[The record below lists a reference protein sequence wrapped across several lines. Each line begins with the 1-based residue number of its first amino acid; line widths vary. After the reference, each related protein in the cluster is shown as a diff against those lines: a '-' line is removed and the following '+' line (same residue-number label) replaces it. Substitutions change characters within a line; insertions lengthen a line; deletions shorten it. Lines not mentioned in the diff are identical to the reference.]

1 MRMEKFT
8 REEIESELQE
18 KALGD
23 FKSKDFK
30 VVVDY
35 YLDKINNERSKE
47 LYKQIIEENSR
58 EFSEKLKEI
67 NGKIDGKYNEIT
79 EKAEID
85 TLISFLSLT
94 PLNIAEV
101 ITECPIL
108 KSIRAIPSIKTVFAP
123 YTDESEKLF
132 APLKDYLNKMGI
144 KLIGEHVDIDD
155 IQDSYN
161 SLLGFIKAE
170 GLDGR
175 NTIIDSTSGLR
186 MFGMALYKVAVER
199 GLNLITWR
207 DYQLPLYEKDKENL
221 YIKSKN
227 KNDRIPFLAKL
238 VVIPEPKF
246 ENAKIHR
253 ALNEELRDFNLS
265 GAKNY
270 YNTLGITD
278 LKKLC
283 QELEKVFNLE
293 NILELNSENF
303 YQSLDTTLK
312 NILSIDLEEE
322 RNSETIKMILLKLL
336 PIVDYKKILDGINSF
351 NLRKEDID
359 DYIITT
365 SSKDKNLK
373 EKIYYSFVLKYLMAK
388 LENNNLDNFIVQNI
402 IKKVSKFN
410 KTKEE
415 FKSLEDIFNLL
426 FIDKDL
432 EIKDKLEDI
441 SSIFDNLVDEG
452 EPLIELDKNILK
464 LLKYNLTI
472 DLLEKEREKVTQ
484 GNTKDS
490 NYLFTTKSV
499 TGNKIQY
506 DSKAIPLVRLIK
518 EDVDYLDNT
527 TLKKIYGEKNKKG
540 ELSNN
545 TFSKNKTELKKIVKF
560 INDAINEELEK
571 AGKEKNDFIIITY
584 EVNNNLKGKNKE
596 EKKKIKTI
604 EINSF
609 FRLFVK

>member
-23 FKSKDFK
+23 FKPKDFK

-47 LYKQIIEENSR
+47 LYKKIIEENSR

-67 NGKIDGKYNEIT
+67 NGKIDGKYNEIM

-132 APLKDYLNKMGI
+132 APLKDHLNKMGI

-170 GLDGR
+170 GLDGS

-359 DYIITT
+359 DYIITA

-484 GNTKDS
+484 GDTKDS

-560 INDAINEELEK
+560 INDTINEELEK

-609 FRLFVK
+609 FKEV

>member
-1 MRMEKFT
+1 MEKFT

-132 APLKDYLNKMGI
+132 APLKDHLNKMGI
-144 KLIGEHVDIDD
+144 KLIGERVDIDD

-170 GLDGR
+170 GLDGS

-351 NLRKEDID
+351 NLKKEDID
-359 DYIITT
+359 DYIITA

-484 GNTKDS
+484 GDTKDS

-609 FRLFVK
+609 FKKV

>member
-1 MRMEKFT
+1 MEKEKFT

-47 LYKQIIEENSR
+47 LYKKIIEENSK

-67 NGKIDGKYNEIT
+67 NGKIDGKSNEIT

-132 APLKDYLNKMGI
+132 APLKDHLNKMGI

-170 GLDGR
+170 GLDGS

-351 NLRKEDID
+351 NLKKEDID
-359 DYIITT
+359 DYIITA

-484 GNTKDS
+484 GDTKDS

-560 INDAINEELEK
+560 INDTINEELEK

-584 EVNNNLKGKNKE
+584 EVNNNLNGKNKE

-609 FRLFVK
+609 FKEV

>member
-1 MRMEKFT
+1 MEKFT

-35 YLDKINNERSKE
+35 YLDKINNERSKK

-67 NGKIDGKYNEIT
+67 NGKIDGKSNEIM

-132 APLKDYLNKMGI
+132 APLKDHLNKMGI
-144 KLIGEHVDIDD
+144 KLIGERVDIDD

-170 GLDGR
+170 GLDGS

-351 NLRKEDID
+351 NLKKEDID
-359 DYIITT
+359 DYIITA

-484 GNTKDS
+484 GDTKDS

-584 EVNNNLKGKNKE
+584 EVNNNLNGKNKE

-609 FRLFVK
+609 FKEV

>member
-1 MRMEKFT
+1 MEKFT

-23 FKSKDFK
+23 FKPKDFK

-47 LYKQIIEENSR
+47 LYKKIIEENSR

-67 NGKIDGKYNEIT
+67 NGKIDGKYNEIM

-132 APLKDYLNKMGI
+132 APLKDHLNKMGI

-170 GLDGR
+170 GLDGS

-359 DYIITT
+359 DYIITA

-484 GNTKDS
+484 GDTKDS

-560 INDAINEELEK
+560 INDTINEELEK

-609 FRLFVK
+609 FKEV

>member
-1 MRMEKFT
+1 MKMEKFT

-35 YLDKINNERSKE
+35 YLDKINNERSKK

-67 NGKIDGKYNEIT
+67 NGKIDGKSNEIM

-144 KLIGEHVDIDD
+144 KLIGERVDIDD

-170 GLDGR
+170 GLDGS

-359 DYIITT
+359 DYIITA

-388 LENNNLDNFIVQNI
+388 LENDNLDNFIVQSI
-402 IKKVSKFN
+402 IKKMSNFN

-415 FKSLEDIFNLL
+415 FKSLENIFNSL

-472 DLLEKEREKVTQ
+472 DLLEKEREKVAKAD
-484 GNTKDS
+484 TKDS

-609 FRLFVK
+609 FKEV

>member
-1 MRMEKFT
+1 MEKFT

-67 NGKIDGKYNEIT
+67 NGKIDGKSNEIM

-123 YTDESEKLF
+123 YTDESKKLF
-132 APLKDYLNKMGI
+132 APLKDHLNKMGI

-170 GLDGR
+170 GLDGS

-351 NLRKEDID
+351 KLRKEDID
-359 DYIITT
+359 DYIITA

-402 IKKVSKFN
+402 IKKMSNFN

-484 GNTKDS
+484 GDTKDS

-518 EDVDYLDNT
+518 EEIDYLDNDI
-527 TLKKIYGEKNKKG
+527 LKKIYGEKNKKG
-540 ELSNN
+540 ELSKN
-545 TFSKNKTELKKIVKF
+545 TFSKNKTELKKIIKF
-560 INDAINEELEK
+560 INDAINKELEK

-609 FRLFVK
+609 FKEV

>member
-1 MRMEKFT
+1 MEKEKFI
-8 REEIESELQE
+8 REEIETELQDT
-18 KALGD
+18 ALGD
-23 FKSKDFK
+23 FKPKDFK

-35 YLDKINNERSKE
+35 YLDKINNDRSKE
-47 LYKQIIEENSR
+47 LYKKIIEENSK
-58 EFSEKLKEI
+58 EFFEKLKEI
-67 NGKIDGKYNEIT
+67 NGKIDGKSNEIM

-144 KLIGEHVDIDD
+144 KLIGERVDIDD

-170 GLDGR
+170 GLDGS

-359 DYIITT
+359 DYIITA

-484 GNTKDS
+484 GDTKDS

-571 AGKEKNDFIIITY
+571 IEKEKKDFIIITY
-584 EVNNNLKGKNKE
+584 EVNNNLKGKNKD

-609 FRLFVK
+609 FKEV

>member
-1 MRMEKFT
+1 MEKEKFT

-47 LYKQIIEENSR
+47 LYKKIIEENSK

-67 NGKIDGKYNEIT
+67 NGKIDGKSNEIM

-132 APLKDYLNKMGI
+132 APLKDHLNKMGI

-170 GLDGR
+170 GLDGS

-351 NLRKEDID
+351 NLKKEDID
-359 DYIITT
+359 DYIITA

-484 GNTKDS
+484 GDTKDS

-560 INDAINEELEK
+560 INDTINEELEK

-584 EVNNNLKGKNKE
+584 EVNNNLNGKNKE

-609 FRLFVK
+609 FKEV

>member
-1 MRMEKFT
+1 MKMEKFT
-8 REEIESELQE
+8 REEIENELQE

-47 LYKQIIEENSR
+47 LYKKIIEENSR

-67 NGKIDGKYNEIT
+67 NGKIDGKSNEIM

-132 APLKDYLNKMGI
+132 APLKDHLNKMGI

-359 DYIITT
+359 DYIITA

-484 GNTKDS
+484 GDTKDS

-609 FRLFVK
+609 FKEV

>member
-1 MRMEKFT
+1 MKMEKFT
-8 REEIESELQE
+8 REEIENELQE

-35 YLDKINNERSKE
+35 YLDKINNDRSKE

-67 NGKIDGKYNEIT
+67 NGKIDGKSNEIT

-132 APLKDYLNKMGI
+132 APLKDHLNKMGI

-170 GLDGR
+170 GLDGS
-175 NTIIDSTSGLR
+175 NTIIDPTSGLR

-351 NLRKEDID
+351 NLKKEDID
-359 DYIITT
+359 DYIITA

-484 GNTKDS
+484 GDTKDS

-571 AGKEKNDFIIITY
+571 AGKEKSDFIIITY
-584 EVNNNLKGKNKE
+584 EVNNNLNGKNKE

-609 FRLFVK
+609 FKEV

>member
-1 MRMEKFT
+1 MEKEKFT
-8 REEIESELQE
+8 REEIENELQE

-67 NGKIDGKYNEIT
+67 NGKIDGKSNEIT

-132 APLKDYLNKMGI
+132 APLKDHLNKMGI

-170 GLDGR
+170 GLNGS

-238 VVIPEPKF
+238 IVIPEPKF

-359 DYIITT
+359 DYIITA

-472 DLLEKEREKVTQ
+472 DLLEKEKEKVTKAD
-484 GNTKDS
+484 TKDS

-545 TFSKNKTELKKIVKF
+545 TFSKNKTELKKIIKF
-560 INDAINEELEK
+560 INDTINEELEK
-571 AGKEKNDFIIITY
+571 TGKEKNDFIIITY
-584 EVNNNLKGKNKE
+584 EVSNNLKGKNKE

-609 FRLFVK
+609 FKEV

>member
-1 MRMEKFT
+1 MEKFT

-67 NGKIDGKYNEIT
+67 NGKIDGKSNEIM

-132 APLKDYLNKMGI
+132 APLKDHLNKMGI
-144 KLIGEHVDIDD
+144 KLIGERVDIDD

-170 GLDGR
+170 GLDGS

-351 NLRKEDID
+351 NLKKEDID
-359 DYIITT
+359 DYIITA

-410 KTKEE
+410 KTKED
-415 FKSLEDIFNLL
+415 FKSLEDIFNSL
-426 FIDKDL
+426 FVDKDL

-472 DLLEKEREKVTQ
+472 DLLEKEKEKVAKED
-484 GNTKDS
+484 TKDS
-490 NYLFTTKSV
+490 NYLFTTKS
-499 TGNKIQY
+499 TIGHKIQY

-571 AGKEKNDFIIITY
+571 IEKEKKDFIIITY
-584 EVNNNLKGKNKE
+584 EVNNNLKGKNKD

-609 FRLFVK
+609 FKEV

>member
-1 MRMEKFT
+1 MEKFT

-35 YLDKINNERSKE
+35 YLDKINNERSKK

-67 NGKIDGKYNEIT
+67 NGKIDGKSNEIM

-94 PLNIAEV
+94 PLNIDEV

-132 APLKDYLNKMGI
+132 APLKNHLNEMGI
-144 KLIGEHVDIDD
+144 KLIGERVDIEDV
-155 IQDSYN
+155 QDSYN
-161 SLLGFIKAE
+161 SLLGFVKAE
-170 GLDGR
+170 GLDGS

-207 DYQLPLYEKDKENL
+207 DYQLPLYEKGKENL

-253 ALNEELRDFNLS
+253 ALNEELKSFNLS
-265 GAKNY
+265 GAKSY
-270 YNTLGITD
+270 YNTLGIMD
-278 LKKLC
+278 LKKMC

-351 NLRKEDID
+351 NLKKEDID
-359 DYIITT
+359 DYIITA

-388 LENNNLDNFIVQNI
+388 LENNNLDNFIIQNI

-410 KTKEE
+410 KTKED
-415 FKSLEDIFNLL
+415 FKSLEDIFNSL
-426 FIDKDL
+426 FVDKDL

-472 DLLEKEREKVTQ
+472 DLLEKEKEKVAKED
-484 GNTKDS
+484 TKDS
-490 NYLFTTKSV
+490 NYLFTTKS
-499 TGNKIQY
+499 TIGHKIQY

-571 AGKEKNDFIIITY
+571 IEKEKKDFIIITY
-584 EVNNNLKGKNKE
+584 EVNNNLKGKNKD

-609 FRLFVK
+609 FKEV

>member
-23 FKSKDFK
+23 FKPKDFK

-47 LYKQIIEENSR
+47 LYKKIIEENSR

-67 NGKIDGKYNEIT
+67 NGKIDGKYNEIM

-132 APLKDYLNKMGI
+132 APLKDHLNKMGI
-144 KLIGEHVDIDD
+144 KLIGERVDIDD

-170 GLDGR
+170 GLDGS

-265 GAKNY
+265 GAKSY
-270 YNTLGITD
+270 YNTLGIMD

-303 YQSLDTTLK
+303 YHSLKTTLE
-312 NILSIDLEEE
+312 NIFSMDLEEE
-322 RNSETIKMILLKLL
+322 KNRETIKMILLKLL
-336 PIVDYKKILDGINSF
+336 PIVDYSKILGETNSF
-351 NLRKEDID
+351 NLKKEDID
-359 DYIITT
+359 DYIITAL
-365 SSKDKNLK
+365 SKDKNLK

-388 LENNNLDNFIVQNI
+388 LKNNNLDNFIVQSI
-402 IKKVSKFN
+402 IKKVVKFN
-410 KTKEE
+410 KLQEDFE
-415 FKSLEDIFNLL
+415 YLEDIFNSL
-426 FIDKDL
+426 FVNKDL

-441 SSIFDNLVDEG
+441 SSILDNLIDEG
-452 EPLIELDKNILK
+452 EPLITLDKNILK
-464 LLKYNLTI
+464 LLKCNLTI
-472 DLLEKEREKVTQ
+472 DLLEKEREKVAKVD
-484 GNTKDS
+484 TKDS

-506 DSKAIPLVRLIK
+506 DSKAIPLVRIIK
-518 EDVDYLDNT
+518 EEIDYLDNDI
-527 TLKKIYGEKNKKG
+527 LKKIYGEKTKKG
-540 ELSNN
+540 ELSKN

-571 AGKEKNDFIIITY
+571 SGKEKRDFIIITY
-584 EVNNNLKGKNKE
+584 EENNNFTSKNKE
-596 EKKKIKTI
+596 EKKKINKI

-609 FRLFVK
+609 FKEV

>member
-1 MRMEKFT
+1 MEKFT

-35 YLDKINNERSKE
+35 YLDKINNERSKK

-67 NGKIDGKYNEIT
+67 NGKIDGKSNENS
-79 EKAEID
+79 EKAEIN
-85 TLISFLSLT
+85 TLISFISLT
-94 PLNIAEV
+94 PLNTDEV

-108 KSIRAIPSIKTVFAP
+108 KSIRAIPSIKTVFSP
-123 YTDESEKLF
+123 YTEDSEKLF

-170 GLDGR
+170 GLDGS

-351 NLRKEDID
+351 NLKKEDID
-359 DYIITT
+359 DYIITA

-410 KTKEE
+410 KTKEV

-472 DLLEKEREKVTQ
+472 DLLEKEREKVAQ
-484 GNTKDS
+484 GDTKDS

-584 EVNNNLKGKNKE
+584 EVNNNLNGKNKE

-609 FRLFVK
+609 FKEA

>member
-1 MRMEKFT
+1 MEKFT
-8 REEIESELQE
+8 REEIENELQE

-67 NGKIDGKYNEIT
+67 NGKIDGKSNEIT

-132 APLKDYLNKMGI
+132 APLKDHLNKMGI

-170 GLDGR
+170 GLDGS

-351 NLRKEDID
+351 NLKKEDID
-359 DYIITT
+359 DYIITA

-410 KTKEE
+410 KTKED
-415 FKSLEDIFNLL
+415 FKSLEDIFNSL
-426 FIDKDL
+426 FVDKDF

-472 DLLEKEREKVTQ
+472 DLLEKEKEKVAKED
-484 GNTKDS
+484 TKDS
-490 NYLFTTKSV
+490 NYLFTTKS
-499 TGNKIQY
+499 TIGHKIQY

-571 AGKEKNDFIIITY
+571 IEKEKKDFIIITY
-584 EVNNNLKGKNKE
+584 EVNNNLKGKNKD

-609 FRLFVK
+609 FKEV

>member
-1 MRMEKFT
+1 MEKEKFT

-35 YLDKINNERSKE
+35 YLDKINNDRSKE

-67 NGKIDGKYNEIT
+67 NGKIDGKSNEIT

-132 APLKDYLNKMGI
+132 APLKDHLNKMGI

-170 GLDGR
+170 GLDGS

-351 NLRKEDID
+351 NLKKEDID
-359 DYIITT
+359 DYIITA

-484 GNTKDS
+484 GDTKDS

-527 TLKKIYGEKNKKG
+527 RLKKIYGEKNKKG

-584 EVNNNLKGKNKE
+584 EVNNNLNGKNKE

-609 FRLFVK
+609 FKEV

>member
-1 MRMEKFT
+1 MEKFT

-23 FKSKDFK
+23 FKPKDFK

-47 LYKQIIEENSR
+47 LYKKIIEENSR

-67 NGKIDGKYNEIT
+67 NGKIDGKSNEIM
-79 EKAEID
+79 EKTEID

-94 PLNIAEV
+94 SLNIDEV

-132 APLKDYLNKMGI
+132 APLKNHLNEMGI
-144 KLIGEHVDIDD
+144 KLIGERVDIEDV
-155 IQDSYN
+155 QDSYN
-161 SLLGFIKAE
+161 SLLGFVKAE
-170 GLDGR
+170 GLDGS

-207 DYQLPLYEKDKENL
+207 DYQLPLYEKGKENL

-293 NILELNSENF
+293 NILELNSDNF
-303 YQSLDTTLK
+303 YETLETTLK

-336 PIVDYKKILDGINSF
+336 PIIDYKNILDGINSF

-359 DYIITT
+359 DYIITA

-388 LENNNLDNFIVQNI
+388 LENNNLDNFIVQSI
-402 IKKVSKFN
+402 IKKMSNFN

-415 FKSLEDIFNLL
+415 FKSLEDIFNSL
-426 FIDKDL
+426 FVNKDL

-484 GNTKDS
+484 GDTKDS

-609 FRLFVK
+609 FKEV

>member
-1 MRMEKFT
+1 MKMEKFT

-35 YLDKINNERSKE
+35 YLDKINNERSKK

-67 NGKIDGKYNEIT
+67 NGKIDGKSNEIM

-132 APLKDYLNKMGI
+132 APLKDHLNKMGI
-144 KLIGEHVDIDD
+144 KLIGERVDIDD

-170 GLDGR
+170 GLDGS

-351 NLRKEDID
+351 NLKKEDID
-359 DYIITT
+359 DYIITA

-484 GNTKDS
+484 GDTKDS

-584 EVNNNLKGKNKE
+584 EVNNNLNGKNKE

-609 FRLFVK
+609 FKEV

>member
-1 MRMEKFT
+1 MEKFT

-23 FKSKDFK
+23 FKPKDFK

-47 LYKQIIEENSR
+47 LYKKIIEENSR

-67 NGKIDGKYNEIT
+67 NGKIDGKYNEIM

-132 APLKDYLNKMGI
+132 APLKDHLNKMGI
-144 KLIGEHVDIDD
+144 KLIGERVDIDD

-170 GLDGR
+170 GLDGS

-265 GAKNY
+265 GAKSY
-270 YNTLGITD
+270 YNTLGIMD

-303 YQSLDTTLK
+303 YHSLKTTLE
-312 NILSIDLEEE
+312 NIFSMDLEEE
-322 RNSETIKMILLKLL
+322 KNRETIKMILLKLL
-336 PIVDYKKILDGINSF
+336 PIVDYSKILGETNSF
-351 NLRKEDID
+351 NLKKEDID
-359 DYIITT
+359 DYIITAL
-365 SSKDKNLK
+365 SKDKNLK

-388 LENNNLDNFIVQNI
+388 LKNNNLDNFIVQSI
-402 IKKVSKFN
+402 IKKVVKFN
-410 KTKEE
+410 KLQEDFE
-415 FKSLEDIFNLL
+415 YLEDIFNSL
-426 FIDKDL
+426 FVNKDL

-441 SSIFDNLVDEG
+441 SSILDNLIDEG
-452 EPLIELDKNILK
+452 EPLITLDKNILK
-464 LLKYNLTI
+464 LLKCNLTI
-472 DLLEKEREKVTQ
+472 DLLEKEREKVAKVD
-484 GNTKDS
+484 TKDS

-506 DSKAIPLVRLIK
+506 DSKAIPLVRIIK
-518 EDVDYLDNT
+518 EEIDYLDNDI
-527 TLKKIYGEKNKKG
+527 LKKIYGEKTKKG
-540 ELSNN
+540 ELSKN

-571 AGKEKNDFIIITY
+571 SGKEKRDFIIITY
-584 EVNNNLKGKNKE
+584 EENNNFTSKNKE
-596 EKKKIKTI
+596 EKKKINKI

-609 FRLFVK
+609 FKEV

>member
-1 MRMEKFT
+1 MEKFT
-8 REEIESELQE
+8 REEIENELQE

-67 NGKIDGKYNEIT
+67 NGKIDGKSNEIM

-94 PLNIAEV
+94 PLNITEV

-132 APLKDYLNKMGI
+132 APLKDHLNKMGI
-144 KLIGEHVDIDD
+144 KLIGERVDIDD

-170 GLDGR
+170 GLDGS

-246 ENAKIHR
+246 ENTKIHR

-359 DYIITT
+359 DYIIAA

-441 SSIFDNLVDEG
+441 SSIFDNLIDEG

-484 GNTKDS
+484 GDTKDS

-506 DSKAIPLVRLIK
+506 DNKAIPLVRLIK

-560 INDAINEELEK
+560 INDTINEELEK

-609 FRLFVK
+609 FKEV

>member
-1 MRMEKFT
+1 MEKFT

-123 YTDESEKLF
+123 YTDESKKLF

-170 GLDGR
+170 GLDGS

-415 FKSLEDIFNLL
+415 FKSLEDIFNSL
-426 FIDKDL
+426 FVNKDL

-484 GNTKDS
+484 GDTKDS

-560 INDAINEELEK
+560 INDTINEELEK

-584 EVNNNLKGKNKE
+584 EVNNNLNGKNKE

-604 EINSF
+604 EINIF
-609 FRLFVK
+609 FKEA

>member
-1 MRMEKFT
+1 MEKFT

-23 FKSKDFK
+23 FKPKDFK

-47 LYKQIIEENSR
+47 LYKKIIEENSR

-67 NGKIDGKYNEIT
+67 NGKIDGKYNEIM

-132 APLKDYLNKMGI
+132 APLKDHLNKMGI

-170 GLDGR
+170 GLDGS

-293 NILELNSENF
+293 NILELNSDNF
-303 YQSLDTTLK
+303 YETLETTLK

-336 PIVDYKKILDGINSF
+336 PIIDYKNILDGINSF
-351 NLRKEDID
+351 NLKKEDID
-359 DYIITT
+359 DYIITA

-388 LENNNLDNFIVQNI
+388 LENDNLDNFIVQSI
-402 IKKVSKFN
+402 IKKMSNFN

-415 FKSLEDIFNLL
+415 FKSLENIFNSL

-472 DLLEKEREKVTQ
+472 DLLEKEREKVAKAD
-484 GNTKDS
+484 TKDS
-490 NYLFTTKSV
+490 NYLFTTKSI

-609 FRLFVK
+609 FKEV

>member
-1 MRMEKFT
+1 MKMEKFT
-8 REEIESELQE
+8 REEIENELQE

-67 NGKIDGKYNEIT
+67 NGKIDGKSNEIT

-132 APLKDYLNKMGI
+132 APLKDHLNKMGI

-170 GLDGR
+170 GLDGS

-351 NLRKEDID
+351 NLKKEDID
-359 DYIITT
+359 DYIITA

-410 KTKEE
+410 KTKED
-415 FKSLEDIFNLL
+415 FKSLEDIFNSL

-472 DLLEKEREKVTQ
+472 DLLEKEKEKVAKED
-484 GNTKDS
+484 TKDS
-490 NYLFTTKSV
+490 NYLFTTKS
-499 TGNKIQY
+499 TIGHKIQY

-571 AGKEKNDFIIITY
+571 IEKEKKDFIIITY
-584 EVNNNLKGKNKE
+584 EVNNNLKGKNKD

-609 FRLFVK
+609 FKEV

>member
-1 MRMEKFT
+1 MEKFT

-23 FKSKDFK
+23 FKPKDFK

-47 LYKQIIEENSR
+47 LYKKIIEENSR

-67 NGKIDGKYNEIT
+67 NGKIDGKYNEIM

-132 APLKDYLNKMGI
+132 APLKDHLNKMGI
-144 KLIGEHVDIDD
+144 KLIGERVDIDD

-170 GLDGR
+170 GLDGS

-253 ALNEELRDFNLS
+253 ALNEELKSFNLS
-265 GAKNY
+265 GAKSY

-351 NLRKEDID
+351 NLKKEDID
-359 DYIITT
+359 DYIITA

-472 DLLEKEREKVTQ
+472 DLLEKEREKVTKAD
-484 GNTKDS
+484 TKDS

-560 INDAINEELEK
+560 INDTINKELEK

-609 FRLFVK
+609 FKEV

>member
-1 MRMEKFT
+1 MKMEKFT
-8 REEIESELQE
+8 REEIENELQE

-47 LYKQIIEENSR
+47 LYKKIIEENSK

-67 NGKIDGKYNEIT
+67 NGKIDGKSNEIM

-132 APLKDYLNKMGI
+132 APLKDHLNKMGI

-170 GLDGR
+170 GLDGS

-351 NLRKEDID
+351 NLKKEDID
-359 DYIITT
+359 DYIITA

-484 GNTKDS
+484 GDTKDS

-584 EVNNNLKGKNKE
+584 EVNNNLNGKNKE

-609 FRLFVK
+609 FKEV

>member
-1 MRMEKFT
+1 MEKEKFI
-8 REEIESELQE
+8 REEIETELQDT
-18 KALGD
+18 ALGN
-23 FKSKDFK
+23 FKPKDFK

-35 YLDKINNERSKE
+35 YLDKINNDRSKE
-47 LYKQIIEENSR
+47 LYKKIIEENSK
-58 EFSEKLKEI
+58 EFFEKLKEI
-67 NGKIDGKYNEIT
+67 NDKIDGKSNEII
-79 EKAEID
+79 EKTEID

-94 PLNIAEV
+94 PLNTTEV

-108 KSIRAIPSIKTVFAP
+108 KSIRAIPSIKTVFSP
-123 YTDESEKLF
+123 YTEDSEKLF
-132 APLKDYLNKMGI
+132 TPLKDHLNKMGI
-144 KLIGEHVDIDD
+144 KLIGERVDIDD

-170 GLDGR
+170 GLDGS

-207 DYQLPLYEKDKENL
+207 DYQLPLYEKNKENL

-293 NILELNSENF
+293 NILELNSDNF
-303 YQSLDTTLK
+303 YETLETTLK

-336 PIVDYKKILDGINSF
+336 PIIDYKNILDGINSF
-351 NLRKEDID
+351 NLKKEDID
-359 DYIITT
+359 DYIITA

-388 LENNNLDNFIVQNI
+388 LENNNLDNFIVQSI
-402 IKKVSKFN
+402 IKKVVKFN
-410 KTKEE
+410 KLQEE
-415 FKSLEDIFNLL
+415 FKSLEDIFNSL
-426 FIDKDL
+426 FVNKDL

-472 DLLEKEREKVTQ
+472 DLLEKEREKVAKAD
-484 GNTKDS
+484 TKDS

-571 AGKEKNDFIIITY
+571 IEKEKKDFIIITY
-584 EVNNNLKGKNKE
+584 EVNNNLKGKNKD
-596 EKKKIKTI
+596 EKKKIKRI

-609 FRLFVK
+609 FKEV

>member
-1 MRMEKFT
+1 MEKEKFT

-35 YLDKINNERSKE
+35 YLDKINNDRSKE

-67 NGKIDGKYNEIT
+67 NGKIDGKSNEIT

-132 APLKDYLNKMGI
+132 APLKDHLNKMGI

-170 GLDGR
+170 GLDGS

-359 DYIITT
+359 DYIITA

-472 DLLEKEREKVTQ
+472 DLLEKEKEKVAKAD
-484 GNTKDS
+484 TKDS

-560 INDAINEELEK
+560 INDTINEELEK

-609 FRLFVK
+609 FKEV

>member
-1 MRMEKFT
+1 MEKFT

-35 YLDKINNERSKE
+35 YLDKINNERSKK

-67 NGKIDGKYNEIT
+67 NGKIDGKSNEIM

-108 KSIRAIPSIKTVFAP
+108 KSIRAIPSIKTVFSP
-123 YTDESEKLF
+123 YTEDSEKLF

-144 KLIGEHVDIDD
+144 KLIGERVDIDD

-170 GLDGR
+170 GLDGS

-359 DYIITT
+359 DYIITA

-472 DLLEKEREKVTQ
+472 DLLEKEREKVAQ
-484 GNTKDS
+484 GDTKDS

-584 EVNNNLKGKNKE
+584 EVNNNLNGKNKE

-609 FRLFVK
+609 FKEV

>member
-1 MRMEKFT
+1 MEKEKFT

-35 YLDKINNERSKE
+35 YLDKINNDRSKE

-67 NGKIDGKYNEIT
+67 NGKIDGKSNEIT

-132 APLKDYLNKMGI
+132 APLKDHLNKMGI

-170 GLDGR
+170 GLDGS

-351 NLRKEDID
+351 NLKKEDID
-359 DYIITT
+359 DYIITA

-484 GNTKDS
+484 GDTKDS

-584 EVNNNLKGKNKE
+584 EVNNNLNGKNKE

-609 FRLFVK
+609 FKEV

>member
-1 MRMEKFT
+1 MEKEKFI
-8 REEIESELQE
+8 REEIETELQDT
-18 KALGD
+18 ALGN
-23 FKSKDFK
+23 FKPKDFK

-35 YLDKINNERSKE
+35 YLDKINNDRSKE
-47 LYKQIIEENSR
+47 LYKKIIEENSK
-58 EFSEKLKEI
+58 EFFEKLKEI
-67 NGKIDGKYNEIT
+67 NDKIDGKSNDIT
-79 EKAEID
+79 EKTEID

-94 PLNIAEV
+94 PLNTVEV

-132 APLKDYLNKMGI
+132 APLKDHLNKMGI
-144 KLIGEHVDIDD
+144 KLIGERVDIDD

-170 GLDGR
+170 GLDGS

-253 ALNEELRDFNLS
+253 ALNEELKSFNLS
-265 GAKNY
+265 GAKSY
-270 YNTLGITD
+270 YNTLGIMD

-359 DYIITT
+359 DYIITA

-484 GNTKDS
+484 GDTKDS

-560 INDAINEELEK
+560 INDTINEELEK

-609 FRLFVK
+609 FKEV

>member
-1 MRMEKFT
+1 MEKFT
-8 REEIESELQE
+8 REEIENELQE

-47 LYKQIIEENSR
+47 LYKKIIEENSK

-67 NGKIDGKYNEIT
+67 NGKIDGKSNEIM

-132 APLKDYLNKMGI
+132 APLKDHLNKMGI

-170 GLDGR
+170 GLDGS

-351 NLRKEDID
+351 NLKKEDID
-359 DYIITT
+359 DYIITA

-484 GNTKDS
+484 GDTKDS

-545 TFSKNKTELKKIVKF
+545 TFSKNKTELKKIIKF
-560 INDAINEELEK
+560 INDTINEELEK
-571 AGKEKNDFIIITY
+571 TGKEKNDFIIITY
-584 EVNNNLKGKNKE
+584 EVNNNLKGKNKD

-609 FRLFVK
+609 FKEV

>member
-1 MRMEKFT
+1 MEKFT

-67 NGKIDGKYNEIT
+67 NGKIDGKSNEIM

-123 YTDESEKLF
+123 YTDESKKLF

-144 KLIGEHVDIDD
+144 KLIGERVDIDD

-170 GLDGR
+170 GLDGS

-351 NLRKEDID
+351 NLKKEDID
-359 DYIITT
+359 DYIITA

-484 GNTKDS
+484 GDTKDS

-609 FRLFVK
+609 FKEV

>member
-1 MRMEKFT
+1 MEKFT

-67 NGKIDGKYNEIT
+67 NGKIDGKSNEIM

-123 YTDESEKLF
+123 YTDESKKLF
-132 APLKDYLNKMGI
+132 APLKDHLNKMGI

-170 GLDGR
+170 GLDGS

-351 NLRKEDID
+351 NLKKEDID
-359 DYIITT
+359 DYIITA

-484 GNTKDS
+484 GDTKDS

-560 INDAINEELEK
+560 IKDAINEELEK

-609 FRLFVK
+609 FKEV